1 MCENKN
7 CITGDIESTE
17 LRNPGKKGKRK
28 ERLLK
33 VLSFL
38 IPIVGIILFLV
49 KKKEFRKEAREYL
62 KSAITGV
69 IIWIVIGIVAG
80 IVTTVIIE
88 KQKEWLKEVEGSF
101 IVTED
106 GEDAIVID
114 GVPIVIENI
123 DDGVVDKL
131 PEK

>member
-7 CITGDIESTE
+7 CITGNIESTE
-17 LRNPGKKGKRK
+17 LRNPGKKEKIK

-38 IPIVGIILFLV
+38 IPIVGIILFFV
-49 KKKEFRKEAREYL
+49 KKKEFGKEARGYL

-69 IIWIVIGIVAG
+69 IIWIVIGIIAG